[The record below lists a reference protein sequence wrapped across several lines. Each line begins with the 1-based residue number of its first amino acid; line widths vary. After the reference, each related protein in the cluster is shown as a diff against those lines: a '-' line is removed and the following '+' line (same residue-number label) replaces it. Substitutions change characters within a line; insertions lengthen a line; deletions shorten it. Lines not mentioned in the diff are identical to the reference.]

1 MSQPV
6 MAMDMIEQPT
16 NSCLELNENVKP
28 FASDYIAR
36 YTGELKKSWYEN
48 IRDYSKYGCCK
59 RR

>member
-1 MSQPV
+1 